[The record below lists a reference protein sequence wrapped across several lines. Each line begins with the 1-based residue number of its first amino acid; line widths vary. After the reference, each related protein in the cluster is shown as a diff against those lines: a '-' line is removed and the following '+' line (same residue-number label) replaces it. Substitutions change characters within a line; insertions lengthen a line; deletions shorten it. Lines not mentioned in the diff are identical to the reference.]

1 MKSSKPQ
8 PRNTNPSNMDA
19 TNHGGGTNGLALSLG
34 TAAAATSASMLPQLT
49 DEIRFVSA
57 VVGLIAACVALY
69 KALKK

>member
-57 VVGLIAACVALY
+57 VVGLLAACVALY
-69 KALKK
+69 KAIKK

>member
-19 TNHGGGTNGLALSLG
+19 TNHGGTNGLALSLG

-57 VVGLIAACVALY
+57 VVGLLAACVALY
-69 KALKK
+69 KAIKK

>member
-1 MKSSKPQ
+1 
-8 PRNTNPSNMDA
+8 MDA

-49 DEIRFVSA
+49 DEIRFLSA

-69 KALKK
+69 KAIKK

>member
-1 MKSSKPQ
+1 
-8 PRNTNPSNMDA
+8 MDA
-19 TNHGGGTNGLALSLG
+19 TNHGGTNGLAFSLG

-69 KALKK
+69 KAIKK

>member
-1 MKSSKPQ
+1 
-8 PRNTNPSNMDA
+8 MDA

-49 DEIRFVSA
+49 DEIRFASA

-69 KALKK
+69 KAIKK

>member
-1 MKSSKPQ
+1 
-8 PRNTNPSNMDA
+8 MDA
-19 TNHGGGTNGLALSLG
+19 TNHGGTNGLALSLG

-57 VVGLIAACVALY
+57 VVGLLAACVALY

>member
-1 MKSSKPQ
+1 
-8 PRNTNPSNMDA
+8 MDT
-19 TNHGGGTNGLALSLG
+19 TNHGGTNGLALSLG

-69 KALKK
+69 KAIKK